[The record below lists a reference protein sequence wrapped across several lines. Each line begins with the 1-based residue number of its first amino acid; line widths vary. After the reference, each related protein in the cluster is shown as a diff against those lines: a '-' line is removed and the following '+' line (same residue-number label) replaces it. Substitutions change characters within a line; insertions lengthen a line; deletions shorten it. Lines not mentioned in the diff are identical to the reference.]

1 MFQTIFY
8 KNIKRY
14 DHKGQRSKVET
25 GKKKKKK
32 KKKKLLIY
40 NQHTK
45 TFIFHEVV

>member
-1 MFQTIFY
+1 MA
-8 KNIKRY
+8 IKDNGVRWI
-14 DHKGQRSKVET
+14 GGKV
-25 GKKKKKK
+25 KRP